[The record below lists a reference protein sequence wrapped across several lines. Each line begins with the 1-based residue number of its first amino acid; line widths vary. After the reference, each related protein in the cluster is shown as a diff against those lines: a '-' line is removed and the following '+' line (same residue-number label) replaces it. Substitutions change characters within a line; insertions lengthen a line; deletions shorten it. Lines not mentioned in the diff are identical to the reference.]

1 MIRIF
6 VCPSHLS
13 ALYMILYARKTKKP
27 GHKDVLILDW
37 PAKRASLIKV
47 ITDTKKIHP
56 WDEIID
62 LSTTLSDDTD
72 LKPSAKKVLVRKLK
86 ENALIKPFY
95 NVLLKKHRAK
105 QAKIEE
111 QKIRNALAGKGA
123 VTEVN
128 ILTQTGI
135 IDSLFK
141 LFPKAAV
148 NYFEHGTGDYFL
160 IQKVRTPRFNFY
172 CIFSE
177 RFKEYL
183 GKKNLPNNYVK
194 GIIEEGDFL
203 NIANET
209 IAEDEQKNEIISKL
223 KFKGKKVLI
232 LMESVEIYN
241 VPDNFWTDYLDLCI
255 SNVPDPQNYT
265 FILKPHPA
273 QSFKAME
280 ISKNHLLNHHKVKT
294 VMIENSHSVNYSA
307 EVLYSLWYDSTDYV
321 FTVFSSG
328 LYYIS
333 KIYNNKNTKYFHA
346 FDFFRSYTK
355 NSPAQFMYIYNGLED
370 LVKNV
375 LSENCID
382 MKNPESTS
390 ASH

>member
-1 MIRIF
+1 MIRLF

-27 GHKDVLILDW
+27 GHKDILILDW

-72 LKPSAKKVLVRKLK
+72 LKPSAKKVLIRKLK
-86 ENALIKPFY
+86 ENVLVKPFY
-95 NVLLKKHRAK
+95 NVLLKRHRSK

-111 QKIRNALAGKGA
+111 QKILAAIAGKGE

-160 IQKVRTPRFNFY
+160 IQKVKKTGFIFY
-172 CIFSE
+172 CIFNEKFRDYLNKKGLSSE
-177 RFKEYL
+177 
-183 GKKNLPNNYVK
+183 YVK
-194 GIIEEGDFL
+194 GIIDEGDFL
-203 NIANET
+203 SIAKET
-209 IAEDEQKNEIISKL
+209 LDADAQKKEIVSNL
-223 KFKGKKVLI
+223 KFDGKKVLI

-241 VPDNFWTDYLDLCI
+241 VPDNFWTDYLDLCLNNI
-255 SNVPDPQNYT
+255 PDPQNYT

-280 ISKNHLLNHHKVKT
+280 ISKNHLLNYHRVKT

-307 EVLYSLWYDSTDYV
+307 EVLYSLWDDSTDYV

-375 LSENCID
+375 LSENCIE
-382 MKNPESTS
+382 MKRK
-390 ASH
+390 